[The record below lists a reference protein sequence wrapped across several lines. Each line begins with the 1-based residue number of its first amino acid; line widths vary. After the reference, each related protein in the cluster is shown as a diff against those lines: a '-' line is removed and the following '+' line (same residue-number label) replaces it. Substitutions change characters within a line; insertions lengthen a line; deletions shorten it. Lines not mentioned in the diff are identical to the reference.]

1 MIKVIKH
8 ENMGRSDRGWLHSLF
23 HFSFAEYYKPDNI
36 KFGALR
42 VVNDDRFDPHGG
54 FGMHPHDNME
64 IISYVVDGQL
74 THRDNLGNGSRLE
87 RGDVQYMSAGSGI
100 MHSEYNDTNEPLRFL
115 QIWILP
121 DEKNAEPNYGDHR
134 FDWED
139 RVGKWMP
146 VASGEEGFA
155 PIRIHQDMKVLVGV
169 IGSDE
174 TLYYDLDP
182 ARQAYLIQ
190 IEGEGM
196 VNGNELDAGDAAET
210 AADGGQADG
219 RQAEQDAAAQTG
231 GAKGDASSGG
241 ASAGASAS
249 GAGTDSS
256 ESGGSSSGSK
266 GGGSASHADSAGG
279 TSSSGGNASAP
290 APDPDTVTVTVSV
303 DSSAADGSVS
313 GGGTFTF
320 ECGATAYDALLAC
333 GLTVGAE
340 NSPMGIYVY
349 SIGGLAEKQF
359 GGGSGWNY
367 AVNGSTPGF
376 SCGAYELSDGDDVRW
391 FYVTG

>member
-134 FDWED
+134 
-139 RVGKWMP
+139 
-146 VASGEEGFA
+146 
-155 PIRIHQDMKVLVGV
+155 IHQDMKVLVGV

-196 VNGNELDAGDAAET
+196 VNGNELDAGDAAEIT
-210 AADGGQADG
+210 ATREVSVRAKTPSHYIMFDMAADEA
-219 RQAEQDAAAQTG
+219 
-231 GAKGDASSGG
+231 
-241 ASAGASAS
+241 
-249 GAGTDSS
+249 
-256 ESGGSSSGSK
+256 
-266 GGGSASHADSAGG
+266 
-279 TSSSGGNASAP
+279 
-290 APDPDTVTVTVSV
+290 
-303 DSSAADGSVS
+303 
-313 GGGTFTF
+313 
-320 ECGATAYDALLAC
+320 
-333 GLTVGAE
+333 
-340 NSPMGIYVY
+340 
-349 SIGGLAEKQF
+349 
-359 GGGSGWNY
+359 
-367 AVNGSTPGF
+367 
-376 SCGAYELSDGDDVRW
+376 
-391 FYVTG
+391 

>member
-134 FDWED
+134 FDW
-139 RVGKWMP
+139 
-146 VASGEEGFA
+146 
-155 PIRIHQDMKVLVGV
+155 
-169 IGSDE
+169 
-174 TLYYDLDP
+174 
-182 ARQAYLIQ
+182 
-190 IEGEGM
+190 
-196 VNGNELDAGDAAET
+196 
-210 AADGGQADG
+210 
-219 RQAEQDAAAQTG
+219 
-231 GAKGDASSGG
+231 
-241 ASAGASAS
+241 
-249 GAGTDSS
+249 
-256 ESGGSSSGSK
+256 
-266 GGGSASHADSAGG
+266 
-279 TSSSGGNASAP
+279 
-290 APDPDTVTVTVSV
+290 
-303 DSSAADGSVS
+303 
-313 GGGTFTF
+313 
-320 ECGATAYDALLAC
+320 
-333 GLTVGAE
+333 
-340 NSPMGIYVY
+340 
-349 SIGGLAEKQF
+349 
-359 GGGSGWNY
+359 
-367 AVNGSTPGF
+367 
-376 SCGAYELSDGDDVRW
+376 
-391 FYVTG
+391 

>member
-74 THRDNLGNGSRLE
+74 THRDSLGNGSRLE

-182 ARQAYLIQ
+182 ASLPHPDRGRRHGERQRAGRGRRGRDHRHARGVCSR
-190 IEGEGM
+190 E
-196 VNGNELDAGDAAET
+196 DA
-210 AADGGQADG
+210 
-219 RQAEQDAAAQTG
+219 
-231 GAKGDASSGG
+231 
-241 ASAGASAS
+241 
-249 GAGTDSS
+249 
-256 ESGGSSSGSK
+256 
-266 GGGSASHADSAGG
+266 
-279 TSSSGGNASAP
+279 
-290 APDPDTVTVTVSV
+290 V
-303 DSSAADGSVS
+303 
-313 GGGTFTF
+313 
-320 ECGATAYDALLAC
+320 ALH
-333 GLTVGAE
+333 
-340 NSPMGIYVY
+340 YVRH
-349 SIGGLAEKQF
+349 G
-359 GGGSGWNY
+359 
-367 AVNGSTPGF
+367 
-376 SCGAYELSDGDDVRW
+376 C
-391 FYVTG
+391 

>member
-1 MIKVIKH
+1 MADDMTRVP
-8 ENMGRSDRGWLHSLF
+8 GRPTPEGGSPSDTHPEPDPAPDGSFEASAAGGSPADAPGADVSAPDRGS
-23 HFSFAEYYKPDNI
+23 SVPSPEDTP
-36 KFGALR
+36 R
-42 VVNDDRFDPHGG
+42 VPSVRFPG
-54 FGMHPHDNME
+54 
-64 IISYVVDGQL
+64 
-74 THRDNLGNGSRLE
+74 T
-87 RGDVQYMSAGSGI
+87 
-100 MHSEYNDTNEPLRFL
+100 
-115 QIWILP
+115 
-121 DEKNAEPNYGDHR
+121 DE
-134 FDWED
+134 
-139 RVGKWMP
+139 
-146 VASGEEGFA
+146 
-155 PIRIHQDMKVLVGV
+155 
-169 IGSDE
+169 
-174 TLYYDLDP
+174 
-182 ARQAYLIQ
+182 
-190 IEGEGM
+190 
-196 VNGNELDAGDAAET
+196 GDAAACAPEVPEAPAVRRAPAALAGALALGCVILIAVSLGFVRPAADGSWSLAWVFGASGSSSVVEMGSAEGST
-210 AADGGQADG
+210 EDAAADGAADGGQADG
-219 RQAEQDAAAQTG
+219 GQAEQDAAAQTG
-231 GAKGDASSGG
+231 GAKGDASSDG

>member
-74 THRDNLGNGSRLE
+74 THRDSLGNGSRLE

-100 MHSEYNDTNEPLRFL
+100 MHSEYNDTNEPPRFL

-146 VASGEEGFA
+146 VA
-155 PIRIHQDMKVLVGV
+155 VG
-169 IGSDE
+169 
-174 TLYYDLDP
+174 
-182 ARQAYLIQ
+182 R
-190 IEGEGM
+190 
-196 VNGNELDAGDAAET
+196 LDAHVLAHVAQD
-210 AADGGQADG
+210 DGGVGAFRLGGERLRGG
-219 RQAEQDAAAQTG
+219 RPIAGFGREVLEVEPGRRERAERY
-231 GAKGDASSGG
+231 G
-241 ASAGASAS
+241 ASADDEDGCYDEQRLFAARHELLLPARSGWHRCASA
-249 GAGTDSS
+249 
-256 ESGGSSSGSK
+256 
-266 GGGSASHADSAGG
+266 
-279 TSSSGGNASAP
+279 
-290 APDPDTVTVTVSV
+290 
-303 DSSAADGSVS
+303 
-313 GGGTFTF
+313 
-320 ECGATAYDALLAC
+320 
-333 GLTVGAE
+333 
-340 NSPMGIYVY
+340 
-349 SIGGLAEKQF
+349 
-359 GGGSGWNY
+359 
-367 AVNGSTPGF
+367 
-376 SCGAYELSDGDDVRW
+376 
-391 FYVTG
+391 

>member
-1 MIKVIKH
+1 MADDMAKVP
-8 ENMGRSDRGWLHSLF
+8 GRPTPEGGSPSDTHPEPRPVPNGSFEVPAAGGSPADAPGADVSAPDRGSSVQSPEDTPRVPSVRFPGTDEDDAGACAPEVPEAPAVRRAPAALAAALALACVILIAVSLGF
-23 HFSFAEYYKPDNI
+23 VRPAADGSWSLAWVY
-36 KFGALR
+36 GASESSPA
-42 VVNDDRFDPHGG
+42 V
-54 FGMHPHDNME
+54 E
-64 IISYVVDGQL
+64 
-74 THRDNLGNGSRLE
+74 
-87 RGDVQYMSAGSGI
+87 AGS
-100 MHSEYNDTNEPLRFL
+100 
-115 QIWILP
+115 
-121 DEKNAEPNYGDHR
+121 AE
-134 FDWED
+134 
-139 RVGKWMP
+139 
-146 VASGEEGFA
+146 
-155 PIRIHQDMKVLVGV
+155 
-169 IGSDE
+169 GSTE
-174 TLYYDLDP
+174 
-182 ARQAYLIQ
+182 
-190 IEGEGM
+190 
-196 VNGNELDAGDAAET
+196 DAAADG

-219 RQAEQDAAAQTG
+219 GQADGGQAEQDAAAQTG
-231 GAKGDASSGG
+231 GAKGDASSDG
-241 ASAGASAS
+241 ASAETSAS
-249 GAGTDSS
+249 GTGADSS

-279 TSSSGGNASAP
+279 TSSSGGNASEP

-376 SCGAYELSDGDDVRW
+376 SCGAYELSDGDAVRW